1 MVSCLAVNGPAA
13 SVVARL
19 RYWTRRDWKRALA
32 WLHTSGLA
40 LYFRHRLRE
49 LGVEEELPSEVRA
62 RLSRNHTTH
71 CLRVAAMRNEFNRL
85 NRCFTD
91 AGIRFA
97 ALKGFS
103 LVPEYCADATLR
115 TQYDFDY
122 LVAPESE
129 ARAGQALR
137 AAVYVGSSGGNAGP
151 SLFFPADRPPRI
163 PANDDELYSLA
174 LPPRVEVHT
183 RLWEPGPEEF
193 HAPALE
199 DALRRAQ
206 IRNWLGLSFPAL
218 ADEDT
223 LAFQVLHALRHVFEN
238 WCQLSIILEIA
249 TFLER
254 RANDEVFWERFCQR
268 ADACPGL
275 AKAAAV
281 MFSLSAGL
289 FGARIAPSLGHW
301 MAINLTPPL
310 ALWLERYGRDSA
322 LGNFMGEKFSLFLH
336 REFIADATMWR
347 SVRRRK
353 LVPLH
358 APSRA
363 ARASSPGWGTWLSAA
378 LRQAVHVTCRLRF
391 HSLSAVRYAWE
402 LPRWERLRRRLLV
415 EGAREERLLSPI
427 RRHPIPAPPV
437 NH

>member
-137 AAVYVGSSGGNAGP
+137 AAAYVGSSGGNAGP

-183 RLWEPGPEEF
+183 RLWETGPEEV

-199 DALRRAQ
+199 DALHRAQ
-206 IRNWLGLSFPAL
+206 IRNWQGLSFPAL
-218 ADEDT
+218 ADEDA
-223 LAFQVLHALRHVFEN
+223 LAFQVLHALRHVFAN
-238 WCQLSIILEIA
+238 WCRLSIVLEIA
-249 TFLER
+249 PFLER
-254 RANDEVFWERFCQR
+254 RSNDEAFWERFCQR

-322 LGNFMGEKFSLFLH
+322 LGNFMGEKFNLFLH

-402 LPRWERLRRRLLV
+402 LPRWDRLRRRLLV